1 MDLNGKLEHTY
12 ISILENKKTSTM
24 KNIKINDLKKIFLLG
39 LILMTSVNC
48 QRNLSDDA
56 TLSTYSKNGQ
66 VFIDGFSS
74 GLGYG
79 AFGGSKYTAFSV
91 DTQVKYAGTAS
102 MRFDVPSVGDPG
114 GAYAG
119 GVFID
124 GSGRNLT
131 DFDALTFW
139 VKGSQAA
146 TLNEVG
152 FGADFGLNKYK
163 VSYENVPIDT
173 NWKKIIIPIP
183 DASKLIQ
190 EKGMF
195 WYSEGPENGLGYT
208 FWIDN
213 VMYEKLG
220 TIAHPQP
227 AMMNGVD
234 TSLQTFIGSNIT
246 LSGLTETFNMPS
258 GINQTVLVAP
268 GYYSFTSSNTSVAT
282 VNELGVVSVIGSGS
296 CTIKATLGGQAVL
309 GSLIINSLGAFTPAP
324 TPTQNAANVISI
336 FSNAYTNVPVE
347 YYNGYW
353 GGSTTQGQADLHI
366 NGDDIIKYSQLNYVG
381 IQFSQPTVDAS
392 QMTNFHIDLKVQN
405 FTGAGKSVKIK
416 LVDFGADSVY
426 GGGND
431 SSYELTVTNPALPAG
446 SWVSLD
452 LPLSSFPTLTSRS
465 HLAQIVLSSGSG
477 ITDILVDNIYFY
489 TVATA
494 PSSAAPTPTVPA
506 ANVISVFSDAY
517 TNVSGTNLNP
527 NWGQTTV
534 VTQVP
539 IAGNNTLKYSGFNY
553 QGIQLGSSQNVS
565 GMSYLH
571 IDYYSADS
579 TGLNAYLISTGPV
592 EKAKALT
599 VPTNSGWSSVEIPL
613 SNFSPVNLSDIIQL
627 KFDGN
632 GTIYLDNI
640 YFHN

>member
-131 DFDALTFW
+131 DYDALTFW

-405 FTGAGKSVKIK
+405 FTGAGNSVKIK

>member
-1 MDLNGKLEHTY
+1 
-12 ISILENKKTSTM
+12 M

-131 DFDALTFW
+131 DYDALTFW

-213 VMYEKLG
+213 VTYEKLG

-282 VNELGVVSVIGSGS
+282 VNELGVVSVVGSGS

-405 FTGAGKSVKIK
+405 FTGAGNSVKIK

-527 NWGQTTV
+527 SWGQTTV
-534 VTQVP
+534 VTQIP

>member
-1 MDLNGKLEHTY
+1 M
-12 ISILENKKTSTM
+12 
-24 KNIKINDLKKIFLLG
+24 
-39 LILMTSVNC
+39 
-48 QRNLSDDA
+48 
-56 TLSTYSKNGQ
+56 
-66 VFIDGFSS
+66 
-74 GLGYG
+74 
-79 AFGGSKYTAFSV
+79 
-91 DTQVKYAGTAS
+91 
-102 MRFDVPSVGDPG
+102 
-114 GAYAG
+114 
-119 GVFID
+119 
-124 GSGRNLT
+124 
-131 DFDALTFW
+131 
-139 VKGSQAA
+139 
-146 TLNEVG
+146 
-152 FGADFGLNKYK
+152 
-163 VSYENVPIDT
+163 
-173 NWKKIIIPIP
+173 
-183 DASKLIQ
+183 
-190 EKGMF
+190 
-195 WYSEGPENGLGYT
+195 
-208 FWIDN
+208 
-213 VMYEKLG
+213 
-220 TIAHPQP
+220 
-227 AMMNGVD
+227 
-234 TSLQTFIGSNIT
+234 
-246 LSGLTETFNMPS
+246 
-258 GINQTVLVAP
+258 
-268 GYYSFTSSNTSVAT
+268 
-282 VNELGVVSVIGSGS
+282 
-296 CTIKATLGGQAVL
+296 GGQAVL

-405 FTGAGKSVKIK
+405 FTGAGNSVKIK

-527 NWGQTTV
+527 SWGQTTV
-534 VTQVP
+534 VTQIP

>member
-1 MDLNGKLEHTY
+1 
-12 ISILENKKTSTM
+12 M

-131 DFDALTFW
+131 DYDALTFW

-405 FTGAGKSVKIK
+405 FTGAGNSVKIK